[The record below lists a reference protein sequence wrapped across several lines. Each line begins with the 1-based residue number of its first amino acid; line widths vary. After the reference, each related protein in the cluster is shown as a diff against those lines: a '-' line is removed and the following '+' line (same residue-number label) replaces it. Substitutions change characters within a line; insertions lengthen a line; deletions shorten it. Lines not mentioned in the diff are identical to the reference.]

1 MKLSRYFGDRNFCLT
16 ALAVALPIMAQNLL
30 TTSFSLVDTLMISS
44 LGTAELTAVGQCA
57 SWIQLLNV
65 LLFGISG
72 AAGVQVA
79 QFWGGQELD
88 KVRRS
93 YGVGLGLCLLVTVLF
108 AAFTALFPA
117 RVMAF
122 YTGDTAVAEAGTR
135 YLRVVA
141 LGFPA
146 FGLQYTANA
155 ALRSTEQVRT
165 PMYGTVVAVL
175 TNIFLNYTLIFGHF
189 GAPRMGMTG
198 AALASCCSNWV
209 GVLVTYGIG
218 IVRRT
223 VLRTTPGQMLPRG
236 DGFLRRYF
244 KVALPIMANELLWG
258 GGTAILNMIYGH
270 MGTREYAAMTICIT
284 LENVITTVFL
294 SLANSANVLVGAE
307 IGRGNRDKAYRNA
320 VAISCWTPVIS
331 AVFGILLI
339 VLRHPITAIFHQEAD
354 VTRLALQL
362 IVVIGVTLPLRF
374 FQYVQICG
382 ILRAGADGVKAALYD
397 FVGIWCVSIPAAL
410 IGLLTGA
417 PFLWVFLIVTLL
429 DAGVKDVLVL
439 RRFLSKKWM
448 IRIA

>member
-1 MKLSRYFGDRNFCLT
+1 
-16 ALAVALPIMAQNLL
+16 
-30 TTSFSLVDTLMISS
+30 
-44 LGTAELTAVGQCA
+44 
-57 SWIQLLNV
+57 
-65 LLFGISG
+65 
-72 AAGVQVA
+72 
-79 QFWGGQELD
+79 
-88 KVRRS
+88 
-93 YGVGLGLCLLVTVLF
+93 
-108 AAFTALFPA
+108 
-117 RVMAF
+117 
-122 YTGDTAVAEAGTR
+122 
-135 YLRVVA
+135 
-141 LGFPA
+141 
-146 FGLQYTANA
+146 
-155 ALRSTEQVRT
+155 
-165 PMYGTVVAVL
+165 
-175 TNIFLNYTLIFGHF
+175 
-189 GAPRMGMTG
+189 
-198 AALASCCSNWV
+198 
-209 GVLVTYGIG
+209 
-218 IVRRT
+218 
-223 VLRTTPGQMLPRG
+223 
-236 DGFLRRYF
+236 
-244 KVALPIMANELLWG
+244 MANELLWG

-331 AVFGILLI
+331 AVFGVLLI
-339 VLRHPITAIFHQEAD
+339 LLRHPITAIFHQETD

-362 IVVIGVTLPLRF
+362 IIVIGVTLPLRF

-397 FVGIWCVSIPAAL
+397 FIGIWCVSIPAAL